1 MTKEEAIRQ
10 AKAQMQ
16 YGDKHKSDYEKEMQ
30 EHL

>member
-16 YGDKHKSDYEKEMQ
+16 SDDKHKSDYEKEMQ